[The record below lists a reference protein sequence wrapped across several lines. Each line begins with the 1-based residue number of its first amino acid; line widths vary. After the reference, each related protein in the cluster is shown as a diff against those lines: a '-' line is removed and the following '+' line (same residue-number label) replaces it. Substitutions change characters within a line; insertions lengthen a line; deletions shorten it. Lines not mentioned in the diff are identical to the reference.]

1 MRRDVQL
8 YIQRDK
14 EFVGSIGEQNLVTD
28 GNFINGSAEWSET
41 SGVSYV
47 NGAAIVDSSSVT
59 NELLYSESS
68 TSKTKQ
74 NVTLT
79 DNSAISPNGE
89 LTAIKVTDDSVNF
102 RHRFWANNV
111 SVTSGNEYTIS
122 FYVKKNS
129 PNRYIYINAGLLGT
143 NGSFSLDDQST
154 TGSVEVFETLNND
167 WYRIGLTGTAP
178 TTTTSIWFLQM
189 QLGTT
194 DANYIGDGSS
204 FYVWGLQFEQGSYPA
219 SYIKTEGSTETENA
233 NDSLNQTI
241 AFTDGQK
248 YRVTADIFCPRDEN
262 NNFLQS
268 DDVTN
273 VVWGYINL
281 VVADGEIKQNSAN
294 SSRYLRQDTS
304 VTSGLDY
311 TVSFYLKYNGQQYVQ
326 ITGSTGFSAYYANFD
341 LVNGTVTSNPNNIT
355 VSIEPKDDGYYR
367 ISYTDTATSTS
378 SSGRYILGFIPSGTS
393 GRLASFQGDNASG
406 VFIKHAMMDQSS
418 ELRDYVAT
426 TNSAIDTTGSAG
438 NDVKLQDNYFDLG
451 GLLSTDTTFT
461 LLEGFNRVSY
471 DFTANSNS
479 DKILISGDTDS
490 VDYTF
495 HVSNVE
501 LREVTDSY
509 STYENVKVDM
519 FDFEDINITDKIKDI
534 RDISKVFTG
543 FSQQFTVPASK
554 TNNNLFSHFYN
565 ADVVSGFD
573 QRIKHKAFIKI
584 GGADYKEGRISL
596 TGSSV
601 QNGRPYSYSIVFYGK
616 TVELKD
622 LIGDDELKD
631 LTGTLLD
638 GFTFNYSSNIV
649 NNGLSYGFDFQEYNQ
664 TLNTTTL
671 NTDGNPDLF
680 FPLISSENY
689 YFYDSGDGIN
699 PKDRV
704 ESRNL
709 LPSATTSPRGFY
721 YKDLKPAIKVKFIIR
736 AIQEKYGITFSDDF
750 FNENNEQYE
759 KLSMLLHREKG
770 NIDNQLDDVSE
781 IVSLSDLDVT
791 TIGLGPTN
799 DRRGNIY
806 LPYNNVLLESDYPES
821 LDFLHAY
828 RRASVHL
835 DGSSDQF
842 GNPIYRWR
850 DEIYTFRINLD
861 VAVVGSGEYTVEIYD
876 GNNDNFKKS
885 LTTTGNVSNF
895 EWELPMEYYNN
906 VGTNH
911 SEKIYYTVFYPKIKV
926 SSQGGVSEATISNIK
941 IERVRKR
948 VYESQQNPWPNSPFV
963 SFGNARYSYP
973 DNPIQLTT
981 ATASLGVDLLTQMPK
996 IKTLEFLTGIFK
1008 LFNLTAYYVQDNGLS
1023 EYNGQIRVRSIDS
1036 YYFDGKNIDL
1046 TRYVSTDNTQ
1056 VNRNNLYSSIEFRY
1070 DKPKTLAITKANERT
1085 GDDFGDELL
1094 NNLNSDIY
1102 NPLAF
1107 DGGKYNI
1114 KLPFEKV
1121 MYERMND
1128 QSTEN
1133 HILPIQWG
1141 WLANKDENPIT
1152 TKPLLFYAELE
1163 ENIDTDLDS
1172 TGNNVEILLDNS
1184 VYDKNGNNTSASYT
1198 IVDRYLRP
1206 SSSVGNTR
1214 KTLHFGSEF
1223 DEWYI
1228 WEGED
1233 SEEFG
1238 LFSTYYKRYL
1248 LQIYDRQS
1256 RIVKTSAHLPVN
1268 IMTKLNMNDVVI
1280 INGRRYRLNSLQLN
1294 LSTGKADLELMND
1307 IAYARFD
1314 INKPSINV
1322 VQDNGTSLF
1331 IFKGATDEGYM
1342 ENLRWNIYVND
1353 ALHQNYAYAAQM
1365 TLSVADFGAGSH
1377 EVYVTAVLDDV
1388 ESQPS
1393 DVYTFTL
1400 S

>member
-14 EFVGSIGEQNLVTD
+14 EFVGSIGEENLTTNGNFQCDELLTNGSFNDSSNWTLGTGWSVSSGRAYRSGAVSNSEMQQTITLVSGTQYRVSYEREYVSGGGTTTIYSDFITD
-28 GNFINGSAEWSET
+28 GFNQTISSHTSTVVGAVETVTTTFTPTYSGTCLFRIFGIADFNGYIDNIKVEAEADGWSET
-41 SGVSYV
+41 SGVTYT
-47 NGAAIVDSSSVT
+47 NGAA
-59 NELLYSESS
+59 EL
-68 TSKTKQ
+68 
-74 NVTLT
+74 
-79 DNSAISPNGE
+79 
-89 LTAIKVTDDSVNF
+89 
-102 RHRFWANNV
+102 
-111 SVTSGNEYTIS
+111 SVTSGSFEYIQQSIS
-122 FYVKKNS
+122 Y
-129 PNRYIYINAGLLGT
+129 
-143 NGSFSLDDQST
+143 
-154 TGSVEVFETLNND
+154 
-167 WYRIGLTGTAP
+167 
-178 TTTTSIWFLQM
+178 
-189 QLGTT
+189 
-194 DANYIGDGSS
+194 
-204 FYVWGLQFEQGSYPA
+204 
-219 SYIKTEGSTETENA
+219 
-233 NDSLNQTI
+233 
-241 AFTDGQK
+241 TDGQK
-248 YRVTADIFCPRDEN
+248 YRVTADIFCPSDEN
-262 NNFLQS
+262 NNFLWS

-273 VVWGYINL
+273 AVWLTSNL
-281 VVADGEIKQNSAN
+281 VVTDGKIKQNSVN
-294 SSRYLRQDTS
+294 SSRYILQNTS

-326 ITGSTGFSAYYANFD
+326 ITGSTGFAVYYANFD
-341 LVNGTVTSNPNNIT
+341 LVNGTVTSNPNNRT

-378 SSGRYILGFIPSGTS
+378 SSARYALGLIPSGTS
-393 GRLASFQGDNASG
+393 GRLAGSQGDNASG

-426 TNSAIDTTGSAG
+426 TGSAVNITGSAG
-438 NDVKLQDNYFDLG
+438 NTVKLQDNSSDLG
-451 GLLSTDTTFT
+451 GLLAADTTFT

-471 DFTANSNS
+471 DFTANSSSNS
-479 DKILISGDTDS
+479 ILIARATTSGNYDFS
-490 VDYTF
+490 
-495 HVSNVE
+495 VSNVE
-501 LREVTDSY
+501 MRELTDPYTS
-509 STYENVKVDM
+509 YENVKVDM
-519 FDFEDINITDKIKDI
+519 FDFEDINMTDKIKDI

-543 FSQQFTVPASK
+543 FSQQFTLPASK

-584 GGADYKEGRISL
+584 GGADYKEGRVSL

-601 QNGRPYSYSIVFYGK
+601 KNGRPYSYSVVFYGK

-631 LTGTLLD
+631 LRGTLLD
-638 GFTFNYSSNIV
+638 GFTFNYSSSLV
-649 NNGLSYGFDFQEYNQ
+649 NNGLLYGFDFQEYNQ
-664 TLNTTTL
+664 TLDTTTL
-671 NTDGNPDLF
+671 NSDGNPDLF

-689 YFYDSGDGIN
+689 YFYDSGDGVN

-709 LPSATTSPRGFY
+709 LPTATTTPRGFY
-721 YKDLKPAIKVKFIIR
+721 YKDLKPAMKVKFIIR

-750 FNENNEQYE
+750 FNNGNEQYE

-770 NIDNQLDDVSE
+770 NIENQLDDVSE

-791 TIGLGPTN
+791 QIGFGPTL
-799 DRRGNIY
+799 DERGEIY

-828 RRASVHL
+828 RTAGVFH
-835 DGSSDQF
+835 DGDT
-842 GNPIYRWR
+842 YRWR
-850 DEIYTFRINLD
+850 DEIYTFRIKLD
-861 VAVVGSGEYTVEIYD
+861 VSVVGSGEYTIEIYD
-876 GNNDNFKKS
+876 GNNDDFKKS
-885 LTTTGNVSNF
+885 LTTTGNVTNF

-906 VGTNH
+906 VGRNH
-911 SEKIYYTVFYPKIKV
+911 SGRIYYTVFYPKIKV
-926 SSQGGVSEATISNIK
+926 SSQGGVSEATLSNIK

-948 VYESQQNPWPNSPFV
+948 VYESQQNDWPITPFL
-963 SFGNARYSYP
+963 SYGNARYTYP

-981 ATASLGVDLLTQMPK
+981 ATASLGVDVLTQMPK
-996 IKTLEFLTGIFK
+996 IKVLDFLTGIFK
-1008 LFNLTAYYVQDNGLS
+1008 MFNLTAYYVQDNGLS

-1036 YYFDGKNIDL
+1036 YYFDGQEVDISK
-1046 TRYVSTDNTQ
+1046 YVSTDNMN

-1085 GDDFGDELL
+1085 GDEFGDELL
-1094 NNLNSDIY
+1094 NNLNSNIY

-1107 DGGKYNI
+1107 DGGKYNV

-1128 QSTEN
+1128 QLTEN

-1152 TKPLLFYAELE
+1152 TKPLLFYAQLE
-1163 ENIDTDLDS
+1163 EDTDLDTDA

-1184 VYDKNGNNTSASYT
+1184 IYDKNGNNTSASYT

-1206 SSSVGNTR
+1206 SSSIGSTR

-1223 DEWYI
+1223 DEWYV
-1228 WEGED
+1228 WEGEG

-1238 LFSTYYKRYL
+1238 LFNTYYKRYL

-1256 RIVKTSAHLPVN
+1256 RIVKVSAHLPVN

-1307 IAYARFD
+1307 IAYATFN

-1331 IFKGATDEGYM
+1331 IFKGSTDEGYM
-1342 ENLRWNIYVND
+1342 ENLSWNVYVD
-1353 ALHQNYAYAAQM
+1353 GTLHQNYAYAAQM
-1365 TLSVADFGAGSH
+1365 TLSVSDFGAGSH
-1377 EVYVTAVLDDV
+1377 EVYITAVLDGE

-1393 DVYTFTL
+1393 DTYTFTL

>member
-14 EFVGSIGEQNLVTD
+14 EFVGSIGEENLVTD
-28 GNFINGSAEWSET
+28 GNFLNGTTHWFET
-41 SGVSYV
+41 SGVSYTD
-47 NGAAIVDSSSVT
+47 GAAI
-59 NELLYSESS
+59 
-68 TSKTKQ
+68 
-74 NVTLT
+74 
-79 DNSAISPNGE
+79 I
-89 LTAIKVTDDSVNF
+89 SVNNDF
-102 RHRFWANNV
+102 QYV
-111 SVTSGNEYTIS
+111 QQSIS
-122 FYVKKNS
+122 Y
-129 PNRYIYINAGLLGT
+129 
-143 NGSFSLDDQST
+143 
-154 TGSVEVFETLNND
+154 
-167 WYRIGLTGTAP
+167 
-178 TTTTSIWFLQM
+178 
-189 QLGTT
+189 
-194 DANYIGDGSS
+194 
-204 FYVWGLQFEQGSYPA
+204 
-219 SYIKTEGSTETENA
+219 
-233 NDSLNQTI
+233 
-241 AFTDGQK
+241 TDGQK

-262 NNFLQS
+262 NNFLWS

-273 VVWGYINL
+273 AVWLPSNL
-281 VVADGEIKQNSAN
+281 VVTDGKIKQNSAN
-294 SSRYLRQDTS
+294 SSRFFLQNTS

-326 ITGSTGFSAYYANFD
+326 ITGSTGFTSDYVNFD
-341 LVNGTVTSNPNNIT
+341 LVNGTITSNPNNKT

-367 ISYTDTATSTS
+367 ISYTDTAVSTQV
-378 SSGRYILGFIPSGTS
+378 GTARYVLGFIPSGTS
-393 GRLASFQGDNASG
+393 GRLAGSQGDNVSG

-426 TNSAIDTTGSAG
+426 TSSAVNTTGSAG
-438 NDVKLQDNYFDLG
+438 NTVRFQDHSSNIG
-451 GLLSTDTTFT
+451 GLLAADTTFT

-471 DFTANSNS
+471 DFTANSSSNS
-479 DKILISGDTDS
+479 ILIARATTSGS
-490 VDYTF
+490 YTF
-495 HVSNVE
+495 HASNVE
-501 LREVTDSY
+501 LREVTDPY
-509 STYENVKVDM
+509 TTYENVKVDM
-519 FDFEDINITDKIKDI
+519 FDFEDINMTDKIKDI

-543 FSQQFTVPASK
+543 FSQQFTLPASK

-584 GGADYKEGRISL
+584 GGADYKEGRVSL

-601 QNGRPYSYSIVFYGK
+601 KNGRPYSYSVVFYGK

-631 LTGTLLD
+631 LRGTLLD
-638 GFTFNYSSNIV
+638 GFTFNYSSSLV
-649 NNGLSYGFDFQEYNQ
+649 NNGLLYGFDFQEYNQ
-664 TLNTTTL
+664 TLDTTTL
-671 NTDGNPDLF
+671 NSDGNPDLF

-689 YFYDSGDGIN
+689 YFYDSGDGVN

-709 LPSATTSPRGFY
+709 LPTATTAPRGFY

-750 FNENNEQYE
+750 FNNNNEQYE

-770 NIDNQLDDVSE
+770 NIENQLDDVSE

-791 TIGLGPTN
+791 QIGFGPTL
-799 DRRGNIY
+799 DERGEIY

-828 RRASVHL
+828 RTAGVFH
-835 DGSSDQF
+835 DGD
-842 GNPIYRWR
+842 NYRWR
-850 DEIYTFRINLD
+850 DEIYTFRIKLD
-861 VAVVGSGEYTVEIYD
+861 VSVVGSGEYTVEIYD
-876 GNNDNFKKS
+876 GNNDDFKKS
-885 LTTTGNVSNF
+885 LTTTGNVTDF

-906 VGTNH
+906 IGINH
-911 SEKIYYTVFYPKIKV
+911 SGRIYYTVFYPKIKV
-926 SSQGGVSEATISNIK
+926 SSQGGVSEATLSNVK

-948 VYESQQNPWPNSPFV
+948 VYESQQNDWPITPFL
-963 SFGNARYSYP
+963 SYGNARYTYP

-981 ATASLGVDLLTQMPK
+981 AAASLGVDVLTQMPK
-996 IKTLEFLTGIFK
+996 IKVLDFLTGMFK
-1008 LFNLTAYYVQDNGLS
+1008 MFNLTAYYVQDNGLS

-1036 YYFDGKNIDL
+1036 YYFDGQEVDVSKYI
-1046 TRYVSTDNTQ
+1046 STDNMN

-1085 GDDFGDELL
+1085 GDEFGDELL
-1094 NNLNSDIY
+1094 NNLNSNIY

-1107 DGGKYNI
+1107 DGGKYNV

-1128 QSTEN
+1128 QLTEN

-1152 TKPLLFYAELE
+1152 TKPLLFYAQLE
-1163 ENIDTDLDS
+1163 EDTDLETDA

-1184 VYDKNGNNTSASYT
+1184 IYDKNGNNTSASYT

-1206 SSSVGNTR
+1206 SSSIGNTR

-1223 DEWYI
+1223 DEWYV
-1228 WEGED
+1228 WEGEG

-1238 LFSTYYKRYL
+1238 LFNTYYKRYL

-1307 IAYARFD
+1307 IAYSSFN

-1331 IFKGATDEGYM
+1331 IFKGSTDEGYM
-1342 ENLRWNIYVND
+1342 ENLSWNVYVD
-1353 ALHQNYAYAAQM
+1353 GTYHQNYAYAAQM
-1365 TLSVADFGAGSH
+1365 TLSVSDFGAGSH
-1377 EVYVTAVLDDV
+1377 EVYITAVLDGE